1 MTRRVGAP
9 GRAGRATVGKDLGR
23 SRSPAKE
30 KERPIIGFVLM
41 PRSLAGR
48 TLALQA
54 ERPGSE
60 SRRGSQDQELAG
72 ATVLEH
78 RSPRIATQGFGPQ
91 AMTAKFNI
99 ACRADSFNSKGSGH
113 EHSSP

>member
-1 MTRRVGAP
+1 MLRRVGAP

-30 KERPIIGFVLM
+30 KERPVIGFVLM
-41 PRSLAGR
+41 PLGLTVGRSLLQAGR
-48 TLALQA
+48 S
-54 ERPGSE
+54 GSE
-60 SRRGSQDQELAG
+60 SRRGSQDQELVG
-72 ATVLEH
+72 ATLFQQ
-78 RSPRIATQGFGPQ
+78 RGPRIATQGFGPQ
-91 AMTAKFNI
+91 AMTAKLNI

>member
-1 MTRRVGAP
+1 
-9 GRAGRATVGKDLGR
+9 
-23 SRSPAKE
+23 
-30 KERPIIGFVLM
+30 
-41 PRSLAGR
+41 
-48 TLALQA
+48 
-54 ERPGSE
+54 
-60 SRRGSQDQELAG
+60 
-72 ATVLEH
+72 VLEH